1 MRVRYIAIDGVETI
15 ETVSKCPS
23 YEKLAQ
29 FVNGPVES
37 FEMRVDSGQG
47 KSRKARMYVNENGGF
62 TDEINMAATRLV
74 IRAAELMGTSCVQF
88 IHGNVVITQPNDD

>member
-1 MRVRYIAIDGVETI
+1 MKVRYIAINGVETI

-23 YEKLAQ
+23 YEKLTK

-37 FEMRVDSGQG
+37 FEMRVDSGPG
-47 KSRKARMYVNENGGF
+47 KSRKARMYVNENGGY
-62 TDEINMAATRLV
+62 TEEINMAATRLV
-74 IRAAELMGTSCVQF
+74 MRAAELMGTTCVQF